1 MATSLPNQS
10 KNETRKIVSTDQ
22 APAAIGPYSQA
33 VIHGGLVYCSG
44 QIALDPVTME
54 IVGEDAETQAKQV
67 MNNLGEV
74 LSAAG
79 SDFTKVIKCSIFLDV
94 MDDFGVV
101 NKVYGAFFTEN
112 PPARET
118 VAVQTLPK
126 NVLVEISCIAS
137 I

>member
-1 MATSLPNQS
+1 MATSLPDQS
-10 KNETRKIVSTDQ
+10 INETKKIVSTDQ

-44 QIALDPVTME
+44 QIALNPVTME

-79 SDFTKVIKCSIFLDV
+79 SDFSKVLKCSIFLDS

-101 NKVYGAFFTEN
+101 NEVYGAYFEVD

-126 NVLVEISCIAS
+126 HVLVEISCIAS
-137 I
+137 V

>member
-1 MATSLPNQS
+1 MATSLPDQSNNQT
-10 KNETRKIVSTDQ
+10 KKIVSTDQ

-44 QIALDPVTME
+44 QIALNPVTME

-79 SDFTKVIKCSIFLDV
+79 SDFSKVLKCSIFLDS

-101 NKVYGAFFTEN
+101 NEVYGAYFEVD

-126 NVLVEISCIAS
+126 HVLVEISCIAS
-137 I
+137 V

>member
-1 MATSLPNQS
+1 MATSVPDQS
-10 KNETRKIVSTDQ
+10 KNETKKIVSTDQ

-44 QIALDPVTME
+44 QIALNPVTME

-79 SDFTKVIKCSIFLDV
+79 SDFSKVLKCSIFLDS

-101 NKVYGAFFTEN
+101 NEVYGAYFEVD

-126 NVLVEISCIAS
+126 HVLVEISCIAS
-137 I
+137 V